1 MPQKATKPMNVQL
14 VFSEQDRAVMA
25 GEGWDVIE
33 AGVRGPEIQRSD
45 ESRAFQSDKDA
56 LEHVMQ
62 QALAGSCLHVRAL
75 VAHCVGREANLE
87 ELLHAVTDT
96 TRNDLVLRTV
106 IAFSDPLAHDLF
118 QDGLTAAQSA
128 ALRDLNVDRIDSGDV
143 RDSRDFMLDADGRF
157 VEKQA

>member
-14 VFSEQDRAVMA
+14 VFSEQDRTIMA
-25 GEGWDVIE
+25 SEGWDVIE
-33 AGVRGPEIQRSD
+33 AGVRGPEIQRAD

-62 QALAGSCLHVRAL
+62 QALAGSYLHVRAL

-106 IAFSDPLAHDLF
+106 IAFSDPLAHGLF
-118 QDGLTAAQSA
+118 QDGLTSAQNA
-128 ALRDLNVDRIDSGDV
+128 ALRDLNADRIDSGDV